1 MSSIIK
7 FSLPILSIIYPPTVV
22 LIILSL
28 FRDKIKNNNVY
39 VLSTYT
45 ALFVSVVTV
54 LNDMGIGSSIG
65 MPIVTTLPFANL
77 GFNWIVPVLVAGII
91 GSFVPTTKEL

>member
-1 MSSIIK
+1 
-7 FSLPILSIIYPPTVV
+7 

-28 FRDKIKNNNVY
+28 FRNKIKNKNVY

-65 MPIVTTLPFANL
+65 IPIVATLPFANL
-77 GFNWIVPVLVAGII
+77 GFNWVVPVLAAGII
-91 GSFVPTTKEL
+91 GSLVPATKEL